1 MSYILEALRKADAE
15 RDRGA
20 VPDLHTQL
28 LPGGPGD
35 AEASPSRASRW
46 LGPLLGAAVV
56 LVGVAAWRLLGVD
69 APSTAAVAPLPPTQ
83 PAPSQAAMPA
93 LAPAVASAPLV
104 LPGPA
109 VAAAPVAAEPTP
121 TRAPAPSTS
130 STPTPTRPQQA
141 KAAVA
146 PVGGRARAAPTVA
159 PVARAG
165 ATAAKPAA
173 AAPKGGAADPSTAD
187 ARPAVAAAPAS
198 VAAVARLPRLN
209 ELPDEYRQQVP
220 PLAIGGSMYSSQASK
235 RMVIVNG
242 QVFLEGATLA
252 PELQLEQIRPRTAV
266 FSIRGQRF
274 ELPL

>member
-28 LPGGPGD
+28 LPGGPAD
-35 AEASPSRASRW
+35 AEAAPSRASRW

-69 APSTAAVAPLPPTQ
+69 APSTVAVAPLPPTQ

-104 LPGPA
+104 LP
-109 VAAAPVAAEPTP
+109 PVAAEPTP
-121 TRAPAPSTS
+121 TSAPAPVPSTS
-130 STPTPTRPQQA
+130 STPTPTPTRPQQA

-146 PVGGRARAAPTVA
+146 PVGGRARAVPPAAPA
-159 PVARAG
+159 ARAG

-173 AAPKGGAADPSTAD
+173 AVPKGGAADPSTAD